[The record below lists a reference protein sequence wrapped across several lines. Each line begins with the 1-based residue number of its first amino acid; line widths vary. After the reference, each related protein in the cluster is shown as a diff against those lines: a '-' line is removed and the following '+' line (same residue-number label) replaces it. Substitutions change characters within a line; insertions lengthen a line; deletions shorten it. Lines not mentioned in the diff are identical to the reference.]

1 MEIIS
6 LHQRN
11 DSFWSNTPS
20 YYSLPYKGG
29 GLYRRGGGLLRAES
43 ATRPRARPPVINLCK
58 LPQKV
63 GAEMAPTVLDLRQ
76 QIGDHLFKY
85 FLPSL
90 I

>member
-29 GLYRRGGGLLRAES
+29 GLYRRGVVTQSRIS
-43 ATRPRARPPVINLCK
+43 NTTTRPPPVINLCK

-76 QIGDHLFKY
+76 QVGDYLFKY